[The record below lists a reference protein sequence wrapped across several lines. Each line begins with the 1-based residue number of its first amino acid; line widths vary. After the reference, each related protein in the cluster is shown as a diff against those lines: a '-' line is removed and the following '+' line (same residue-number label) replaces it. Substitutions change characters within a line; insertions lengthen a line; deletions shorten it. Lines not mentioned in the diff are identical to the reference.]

1 MDMKQQRFG
10 IEIELTGIARKRGAE
25 IVAAYFGTQSYYA
38 GTYYDIYAAL
48 ILRQEWKFMS
58 DSSIKPEKEKPWEPV
73 TASRLKW

>member
-38 GTYYDIYAAL
+38 EL
-48 ILRQEWKFMS
+48 IMTSMLRWIPRAGNG
-58 DSSIKPEKEKPWEPV
+58 SS
-73 TASRLKW
+73 

>member
-48 ILRQEWKFMS
+48 
-58 DSSIKPEKEKPWEPV
+58 DP
-73 TASRLKW
+73 